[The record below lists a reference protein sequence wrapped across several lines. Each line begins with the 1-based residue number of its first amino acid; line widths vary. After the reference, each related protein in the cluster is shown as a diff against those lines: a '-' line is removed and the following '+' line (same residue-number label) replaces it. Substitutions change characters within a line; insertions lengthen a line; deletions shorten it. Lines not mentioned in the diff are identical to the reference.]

1 MELASIRKMIGKKNV
16 AIIGSPIN
24 TIFYEKALN
33 YLKIKNVKVDSEKI
47 TLRGL
52 FLVYKNIK
60 H

>member
-1 MELASIRKMIGKKNV
+1 MIGKKNV

-24 TIFYEKALN
+24 TKLYEKALSS
-33 YLKIKNVKVDSEKI
+33 LKINTVKVDSEKI

>member
-1 MELASIRKMIGKKNV
+1 MIGKKNV

-24 TIFYEKALN
+24 TIFYEKALSS
-33 YLKIKNVKVDSEKI
+33 LKINTVKVDSEKI

-52 FLVYKNIK
+52 FLVYQNIK